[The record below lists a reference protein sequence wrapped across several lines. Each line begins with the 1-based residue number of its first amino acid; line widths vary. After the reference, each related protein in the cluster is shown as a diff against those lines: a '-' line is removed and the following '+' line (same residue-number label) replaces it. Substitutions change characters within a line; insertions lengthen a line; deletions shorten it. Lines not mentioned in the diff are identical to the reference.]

1 MNLTREL
8 RIQLEVLIQNHL
20 GLSPSLLTV
29 RDLIGAEAVDDLPPG
44 SNTPA
49 VARWMVVLA
58 LTRPGPETLTRIVD
72 MVDLAGELIELRALL
87 ERVRADAALWHNDG
101 IDELWVP
108 QQWPFIDRQ
117 DLRRVINEAALG
129 NGHPALVIEA
139 PTGHGKRTTCA
150 YIEIVVRRT
159 QQFTTVARHLEPDP
173 EAGMLES
180 LDADLRIELGVPQAD
195 GMPHEEPEREGAN
208 RAAALAEAAMFAN
221 RKVWFV
227 ANLIEPARLEPSV
240 LKFIDELLGRVQ
252 GSEAVAGKL
261 RVAVLTADANLLSF
275 DHLPRLEARHV
286 LPDLTAD
293 AITEWLAAAVPDK
306 PEELYTVATTQVLA
320 DLEAR
325 RSRNELPPSRQLEWL
340 SRQCRV
346 AHQKLQGV

>member
-1 MNLTREL
+1 MNLTREG

-20 GLSPSLLTV
+20 GLNPSLLTV
-29 RDLIGAEAVDDLPPG
+29 RDLVGAEAVDGLPPG

-49 VARWMVVLA
+49 VARWMVVVA
-58 LTRPGPETLTRIVD
+58 LTRPGPDTLTRIVD

-87 ERVRADAALWHNDG
+87 DRVRADATLWSNDG

-117 DLRRVINEAALG
+117 DLRRVIKDAALG

-139 PTGHGKRTTCA
+139 PTGQGKRTICA
-150 YIEIVVRRT
+150 YLEIVVRRS
-159 QQFTTVARHLEPDP
+159 QQFTTVARNLEPDP
-173 EAGMLES
+173 ESGMLES
-180 LDADLRIELGVPQAD
+180 LDADLRIELGVPQAG

-240 LKFIDELLGRVQ
+240 LKFVDELLGRVQ
-252 GSEAVAGKL
+252 GSETVAAKL
-261 RVAVLTADANLLSF
+261 RVAVLTADANLLGF
-275 DHLPRLEARHV
+275 DHLPGLESRHV
-286 LPDLTAD
+286 LPDLTQET
-293 AITEWLAAAVPDK
+293 ITEWLAAAVPNK
-306 PEELYTVATTQVLA
+306 PEELYTIATTQVLA